1 MRTLNEL
8 LTIAQEAKTQH
19 ESKGIALKEELQQAK
34 NQLDVAKLSVEAA
47 ILTGDQAMHTD
58 AMHNVE
64 YYTERVKLLKTSIAN
79 PYYTKEQ
86 HNELIGE
93 IDAALKE
100 AVSPLYARMA
110 EIAEEWNGIVK
121 QLDQLNGT
129 ASAAGYALRAAG
141 VPSVGMESVQW
152 NSPMLRNP
160 SRAMHDVL
168 SSSQLVFHELR
179 PYAKRRNEE

>member
-1 MRTLNEL
+1 MRTLDEL
-8 LTIAQEAKTQH
+8 LKIAQDAKNQHEAKN
-19 ESKGIALKEELQQAK
+19 IVLKEELQQAK
-34 NQLDVAKLSVEAA
+34 NQLALAKASAEAA
-47 ILTGDQAMHTD
+47 ILTGNHDMHTD
-58 AMHNVE
+58 ATHNVD
-64 YYTERVKLLKTSIAN
+64 YYTERVKLLKSSIAQ

-86 HNELIGE
+86 HNELISE

-110 EIAEEWNGIVK
+110 EIVDEWNALVN

-129 ASAAGYALRAAG
+129 AAASGYALRAAG

-152 NSPMLRNP
+152 NSPMLRKP

-168 SSSQLVFHELR
+168 SSSQLVFHELK